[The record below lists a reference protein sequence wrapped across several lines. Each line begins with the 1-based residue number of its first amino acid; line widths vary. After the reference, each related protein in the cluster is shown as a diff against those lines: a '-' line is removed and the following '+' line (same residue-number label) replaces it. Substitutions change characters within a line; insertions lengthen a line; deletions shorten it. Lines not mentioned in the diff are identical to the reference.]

1 MKGICMNF
9 LNSDNIV
16 SKNIHWLLRIVLAI
30 TFVNHGYPKL
40 GKEVASLGMIG
51 YLVGP
56 FEFLGGLFVLIG
68 PFIKYKNSIV
78 TRLGGFMIAVIMLG
92 AIYMHAFSW
101 KDKGFLELEWQM
113 LLFATSLM
121 FVFKG
126 DEI

>member
-1 MKGICMNF
+1 MR
-9 LNSDNIV
+9 DV
-16 SKNIHWLLRIVLAI
+16 KNRIVKEGERVRI
-30 TFVNHGYPKL
+30 EVNVPSHD
-40 GKEVASLGMIG
+40 GM
-51 YLVGP
+51 L
-56 FEFLGGLFVLIG
+56 
-68 PFIKYKNSIV
+68 YKDSIV

>member
-1 MKGICMNF
+1 M
-9 LNSDNIV
+9 IV
-16 SKNIHWLLRIVLAI
+16 
-30 TFVNHGYPKL
+30 
-40 GKEVASLGMIG
+40 
-51 YLVGP
+51 
-56 FEFLGGLFVLIG
+56 
-68 PFIKYKNSIV
+68 
-78 TRLGGFMIAVIMLG
+78 VIMLG

>member
-1 MKGICMNF
+1 MDFIN
-9 LNSDNIV
+9 NDNII
-16 SKNIHWLLRIVLAI
+16 SKNIHWLLRLTIAG
-30 TFVNHGYPKL
+30 TFFVHGYPKL
-40 GKEVASLGMIG
+40 GSEVAQLGMIG

-56 FEFLGGLFVLIG
+56 FEFLGALFVLIG
-68 PFIKYKNSIV
+68 PFTKDIL
-78 TRLGGFMIAVIMLG
+78 TRVGGAMLAVIMLG

-113 LLFATSLM
+113 LLFAASLM